1 MILDADNSL
10 ELCPK
15 SHLLSLNSH
24 KIRIKVIY
32 LVGSLQPANLRYIDM
47 FGIITLNS
55 KEGVL
60 DRVSEFLFN

>member
-1 MILDADNSL
+1 M
-10 ELCPK
+10 PK
-15 SHLLSLNSH
+15 GTSTVFEEKNFY

-32 LVGSLQPANLRYIDM
+32 LVGPLQPANLRYIDM

-60 DRVSEFLFN
+60 DRVSDFLFN

>member
-1 MILDADNSL
+1 M
-10 ELCPK
+10 PK
-15 SHLLSLNSH
+15 GTSTVFEEKNFH

-32 LVGSLQPANLRYIDM
+32 LVGLLQSANLRYIDM

-60 DRVSEFLFN
+60 DRVSDSLFN